1 MVNTAADAKSIVS
14 MSKFPPVGIRGQ
26 GSAFACFE
34 HGLATP
40 AEYVREA
47 NQNTLVMLQ
56 IESLEGLKNVDEI
69 CQVEGVGNYR
79 SLVSWKCAVMADR
92 RRYGVHWPE

>member
-1 MVNTAADAKSIVS
+1 MVNTAADAKFIVS
-14 MSKFPPVGIRGQ
+14 VSKFPPIGVRGQ

-47 NQNTLVMLQ
+47 NQNVHVMLQ
-56 IESLEGLKNVDEI
+56 IESVEGLKNVDEI
-69 CQVEGVGNYR
+69 CQEDGVGKVSPRNY
-79 SLVSWKCAVMADR
+79 SPC
-92 RRYGVHWPE
+92 